1 MKKRWTMAL
10 PLFFS
15 ALLLGGYLFWPEL
28 LFQLVVKAGRYSGG
42 LARKEIRV
50 DDHNIVYLEGGKGE
64 TVLLLHGFAA
74 NKDNWIRFAAHL
86 TGGHHVVIPDLPGFG
101 ESSRIG
107 SDHYSAQNQIRRIDR
122 FAEVLKLERF
132 HLAGNSMG
140 GMLAAIYS
148 ATYPG
153 KVLTL
158 ALFAPGGV
166 GSAKPSE
173 LMILLEKGIN
183 PLLTGSTEDFDR
195 LVELCFAEPPF
206 IPSRFKDV
214 LAADAVAHRDF
225 NRKIW
230 EDLFGRVSKDSA
242 GSRENLLLSY
252 LQAIQAP
259 VLIVW
264 GEADR
269 ILDVGGV
276 AVLEKNLKHYRTV
289 IMKNTGHTPM
299 LERPK
304 EAADHHLKHLKANRV
319 R

>member
-10 PLFFS
+10 PLFLS
-15 ALLLGGYLFWPEL
+15 ALLLGGYLFWPEV

-166 GSAKPSE
+166 GSPNPSE

-195 LVELCFAEPPF
+195 LVELCFAKPPF

-225 NRKIW
+225 NQKIW
-230 EDLFGRVSKDSA
+230 EDLFGRSSKESA
-242 GSRENLLLSY
+242 GSRNNLLLPY

-304 EAADHHLKHLKANRV
+304 ETADHHLNHLKATRV